1 MAFETPLITVGAVRE
16 SGTKRLR
23 SGWQRLRK
31 SALPI
36 LQCALGA
43 AIAWFIAHRLIG
55 HTTPF
60 FAPVAAVIS
69 IGVAFGARIRR
80 SVELVAG
87 VSVGILIGD
96 LFISH
101 VGTGTWQIALVVAV
115 AMGSAIFL
123 DGGAVIPM
131 QAASSAVLV
140 ATLYPPHSQGAYLR
154 VIDSLVGGLV
164 GIAVVAIFPLH
175 PVRRARQQAADILGV
190 MGRALTACADG
201 LHEQDPEKIRL
212 ALESARGTQSQIDA
226 LRNAVEGGREVSRI
240 SPLYWNARPRLDLIR
255 AAVNPLDNAVRN
267 TRVLLRRALTL
278 VRDDEILDPRTIDE
292 VEDLGR
298 AVEVVRQYM
307 LADPGRQPDAAE
319 ATRVLRRVAKG
330 ATMDLVQGAGLSAH
344 VVFAQLRSIVVDLMQ
359 VCGVKRLSAMALL
372 PPTVENPYVEPED

>member
-1 MAFETPLITVGAVRE
+1 MSFETPLLTVGAVRE
-16 SGTKRLR
+16 SGAKRLR

-115 AMGSAIFL
+115 AMGAAIFL
-123 DGGAVIPM
+123 DRGAVIPM

-140 ATLYPPHSQGAYLR
+140 ATLYPPHSTGAYLR

-190 MGRALTACADG
+190 IGRALTACADG
-201 LHEQDPEKIRL
+201 LHEQDAEKIRL
-212 ALESARGTQSQIDA
+212 ALESARGTQPQIEA
-226 LRNAVEGGREVSRI
+226 LRNAIEGGREVSRI

-278 VRDDEILDPRTIDE
+278 VRDDEILDPRTVDE

-307 LADPGRQPDAAE
+307 LADPGRRPDAAE

-330 ATMDLVQGAGLSAH
+330 ATMDLVAGAGLSAH

-372 PPTVENPYVEPED
+372 PPTVANPYVEPED

>member
-1 MAFETPLITVGAVRE
+1 MAFESSFTMDAVRE
-16 SGTKRLR
+16 SSVERLR

-36 LQCALGA
+36 LQCAVGA
-43 AIAWFIAHRLIG
+43 AIAWYVAHHIVG
-55 HTTPF
+55 HPQPF

-87 VSVGILIGD
+87 VSVGIGIGD
-96 LFISH
+96 LFISW
-101 VGTGTWQIALVVAV
+101 VGNGPWQIALVVAV

-123 DGGAVIPM
+123 DRGAVIPM

-140 ATLYPPHSQGAYLR
+140 ATLYPPHSGGAALR
-154 VIDSLVGGLV
+154 VVDSLVGGLV

-175 PVRRARQQAADILGV
+175 PVRRARQQAADILAV
-190 MGRALTACADG
+190 MGRALTDCADG
-201 LHEQDPEKIRL
+201 LHEQDPEKIRA
-212 ALESARGTQSQIDA
+212 ALQSARGTQSQIDG
-226 LRNAVEGGREVSRI
+226 LRSAVEGGREVSRI

-255 AAVNPLDNAVRN
+255 AAVDPLDNAVRN
-267 TRVLLRRALTL
+267 IRVLLRRALTL
-278 VRDDEILDPRTIDE
+278 VRDDEILDPGIVEE
-292 VEDLGR
+292 VEELGK
-298 AVEVVRQYM
+298 AVEVVRQYV

-330 ATMDLVQGAGLSAH
+330 ATVDLVDGAGLSAH

-372 PPTVENPYVEPED
+372 PPTVERPYVEPQD

>member
-123 DGGAVIPM
+123 DRGAVIPM

-278 VRDDEILDPRTIDE
+278 VRDDEILDPRTVDE

>member
-1 MAFETPLITVGAVRE
+1 MALETPFTVGAVRE

-23 SGWQRLRK
+23 SGWGRLRK

-36 LQCALGA
+36 LQCAVGA
-43 AIAWFIAHRLIG
+43 AIAWYVAHRIVG
-55 HTTPF
+55 HPAPY
-60 FAPVAAVIS
+60 FAPMAAVIS

-80 SVELVAG
+80 SVELVVG
-87 VSVGILIGD
+87 VSVGIGIGD
-96 LFISH
+96 LFISR
-101 VGTGTWQIALVVAV
+101 VGTGPWQIALVVAV

-140 ATLYPPHSQGAYLR
+140 ATLYPPHSAGAYLR
-154 VIDSLVGGLV
+154 VTDSLVGGLV

-175 PVRRARQQAADILGV
+175 PVRRARAQAADILGV
-190 MGRALTACADG
+190 MARALTDCADG
-201 LHEQDPEKIRL
+201 LHEQDSEKIRL

-226 LRNAVEGGREVSRI
+226 LRNVVEGGREVSRI

-255 AAVNPLDNAVRN
+255 TAVDPLDNAVRN

-278 VRDDEILDPRTIDE
+278 VRDDEILDPRTVEE

-330 ATMDLVQGAGLSAH
+330 ATVDLVAGAGLSAH
-344 VVFAQLRSIVVDLMQ
+344 VVLAQLRSIVVDLMQ

-372 PPTVENPYVEPED
+372 PPTVERPYVEPED